1 MSEIRK
7 RIIFHGRVQGVG
19 FRYTA
24 KYLARS
30 LGLTGWVEN
39 EYDGTVILEVQGREA
54 LIYKL
59 MEGLNRNQ
67 FITIDWIDTEEIP
80 VEKEQSFYVKS
91 CGSMWEMWKKFH
103 WGRGISGNP
112 PSPIGYEEE
121 RWERV
126 WKTRV

>member
-1 MSEIRK
+1 MSEVRK
-7 RIIFHGRVQGVG
+7 HIVFYGRVQGVG

-24 KYLARS
+24 KYMAQS
-30 LGLTGWVEN
+30 LDLTGWVRN

-80 VEKEQSFYVKS
+80 VEKEQSFYVK
-91 CGSMWEMWKKFH
+91 
-103 WGRGISGNP
+103 
-112 PSPIGYEEE
+112 
-121 RWERV
+121 
-126 WKTRV
+126 